1 MANQH
6 RSGSNEVSEKKV
18 GYHRFIPVVRETAMF
33 RIKPWLGGH
42 LVSEPYGAQAG
53 CADGDGQSAEP
64 DDVAGNAVQRQAC
77 ITSAPVGVLYP
88 YRWPILNYSTKP
100 HVVITYQM
108 QIKQHKAF

>member
-1 MANQH
+1 
-6 RSGSNEVSEKKV
+6 
-18 GYHRFIPVVRETAMF
+18 MF
-33 RIKPWLGGH
+33 RIKTLLGGH
-42 LVSEPYGAQAG
+42 LSLRNYGAQV
-53 CADGDGQSAEP
+53 GDGQSAEQ
-64 DDVAGNAVQRQAC
+64 DDVVGNADQRQAR